1 MHIVGGIAERDATRR
16 SLRARREV
24 DYRDPP
30 DERVD
35 ASELLGVVS
44 AADLRAASARIR
56 SRLGLRRDRVERE
69 FVPLGGYYDT
79 DFELDDARREALA
92 EREREALEA
101 EREREREALEAHE
114 AEREREADE
123 AHERER
129 EALEAERE
137 AVEAVEHV
145 AAATTAPA
153 ATCLRVYNAYK
164 YVTGGADGAL
174 GPGYGMNGSLTY
186 PSMCAVLRA
195 LGVGAH
201 TTFVDIGAAEGR
213 ALACA
218 AALGAPHVIG
228 YELPETARNHEAF
241 FTSVFR
247 RLRLT
252 ARVQYI
258 HRSISTVAS
267 LEPGSTCVY
276 TFWDGFHPDDI
287 EHTIELIAQCP
298 SVRSA
303 CVFLRDDT
311 AAELEELFAAN
322 GKQCVSSTIIKVKMF
337 GSRERKSAL
346 VLHF

>member
-35 ASELLGVVS
+35 ASELLGVAS
-44 AADLRAASARIR
+44 AADLRAASARLR
-56 SRLGLRRDRVERE
+56 SRLGLGRDRVERE
-69 FVPLGGYYDT
+69 FVPLGGYYDA
-79 DFELDDARREALA
+79 DYELDDARREALEA
-92 EREREALEA
+92 EREADAALEA
-101 EREREREALEAHE
+101 EREREREALEAVD
-114 AEREREADE
+114 A
-123 AHERER
+123 
-129 EALEAERE
+129 
-137 AVEAVEHV
+137 
-145 AAATTAPA
+145 AAATPAPSA
-153 ATCLRVYNAYK
+153 VATCMRVYNAYR

-174 GPGYGMNGSLTY
+174 GAGYGMNGSLTY

-252 ARVQYI
+252 ARAQYI

-267 LEPGSTCVY
+267 LEPGTTCVY

-287 EHTIELIAQCP
+287 EHTIMLIAQCP

-311 AAELEELFAAN
+311 ATELIDLFAAH
-322 GKQCVSSTIIKVKMF
+322 GKECVSSTIIKVKMF

>member
-1 MHIVGGIAERDATRR
+1 MDIVGGIAERDATRR

-69 FVPLGGYYDT
+69 VVPLGGYYDT

-92 EREREALEA
+92 EREALEELEAERERVADEAHEREADEALEA
-101 EREREREALEAHE
+101 EREREREALEA
-114 AEREREADE
+114 
-123 AHERER
+123 
-129 EALEAERE
+129 
-137 AVEAVEHV
+137 VEHV
-145 AAATTAPA
+145 APATTAPV

-247 RLRLT
+247 RLRLS

-287 EHTIELIAQCP
+287 EHTIMLIAQCP

-311 AAELEELFAAN
+311 AADLIRIFADK
-322 GKQCVSSTIIKVKMF
+322 GKECVSSTIIKVKMF
-337 GSRERKSAL
+337 GSRERKLAL

>member
-1 MHIVGGIAERDATRR
+1 MRRAMDIVGGIAERDATRR

-24 DYRDPP
+24 DYRDPADAP
-30 DERVD
+30 VD

-69 FVPLGGYYDT
+69 VVPLGGYYDA
-79 DFELDDARREALA
+79 DFELDDARREA
-92 EREREALEA
+92 ER
-101 EREREREALEAHE
+101 EREREREAL
-114 AEREREADE
+114 
-123 AHERER
+123 

-137 AVEAVEHV
+137 AVEALEAEREAEREAAEAM
-145 AAATTAPA
+145 AAARTAQSA
-153 ATCLRVYNAYK
+153 VATCMKVYSAYR

-174 GPGYGMNGSLTY
+174 GPGHGMNGSLTY
-186 PSMCAVLRA
+186 PSMCAVLSA

-213 ALACA
+213 ALSCA

-267 LEPGSTCVY
+267 LEPGTTCVY

-311 AAELEELFAAN
+311 AADLIEIFAAN
-322 GKQCVSSTIIKVKMF
+322 GKECVSSKIIKVRMF

>member
-1 MHIVGGIAERDATRR
+1 MRVR
-16 SLRARREV
+16 
-24 DYRDPP
+24 RDP
-30 DERVD
+30 RVD
-35 ASELLGVVS
+35 NGYYEP
-44 AADLRAASARIR
+44 D
-56 SRLGLRRDRVERE
+56 SRVDN
-69 FVPLGGYYDT
+69 GYYDL

-92 EREREALEA
+92 EREAL
-101 EREREREALEAHE
+101 E

-123 AHERER
+123 AHEREAD
-129 EALEAERE
+129 EALEAER
-137 AVEAVEHV
+137 ALEAVEHV
-145 AAATTAPA
+145 APATTAPA

-186 PSMCAVLRA
+186 PSMCAVLSA

-252 ARVQYI
+252 ARAQYI

-287 EHTIELIAQCP
+287 EHTIMLIAQCP

-311 AAELEELFAAN
+311 AADLIRIFAAN
-322 GKQCVSSTIIKVKMF
+322 GKECVSSTIIKVKMF
-337 GSRERKSAL
+337 GSRERKLAL

>member
-1 MHIVGGIAERDATRR
+1 MRRAMHIVGGIAERDATRR

-30 DERVD
+30 DAPVD

-69 FVPLGGYYDT
+69 IVPLGGYYDA
-79 DFELDDARREALA
+79 DFELDDARREALEA
-92 EREREALEA
+92 ERDREADEALEA
-101 EREREREALEAHE
+101 ER
-114 AEREREADE
+114 
-123 AHERER
+123 ERER

-145 AAATTAPA
+145 AAATTPV

-287 EHTIELIAQCP
+287 EHTIMLIAQCP

-311 AAELEELFAAN
+311 AADLIRIFAAN
-322 GKQCVSSTIIKVKMF
+322 GKECISSTIIKVRMF